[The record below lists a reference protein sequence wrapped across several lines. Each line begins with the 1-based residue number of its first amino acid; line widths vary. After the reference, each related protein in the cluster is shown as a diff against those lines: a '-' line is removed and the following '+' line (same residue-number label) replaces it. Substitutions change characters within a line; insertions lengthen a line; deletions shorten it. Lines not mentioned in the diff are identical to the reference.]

1 MSFSRPRYPQLTR
14 DRSSCGQRRGD
25 AAESERTTRAAQKST
40 AQAGDIELVYIPLEW
55 GNTRVYTLK
64 TEMKSGDND
73 RPTRHP
79 PQRAPETRVSGPHT
93 PNMIKL

>member
-1 MSFSRPRYPQLTR
+1 MSFSRPRHPQLTR

-40 AQAGDIELVYIPLEW
+40 AQTGDIELVYIPLEW

-64 TEMKSGDND
+64 TEMNAGYND
-73 RPTRHP
+73 QLGTPHNVLLK
-79 PQRAPETRVSGPHT
+79 RASAART
-93 PNMIKL
+93 PRT